1 MKKTFSA
8 QTKATVALEAIRGLK
23 AMSEIVSAY
32 AVHPT
37 QVGVWRKHLLSQA
50 PSLFASPGLR
60 QSDPQHKLIANLYQ
74 LIGQRD
80 SELEWL
86 KKSLQR
92 FDP

>member
-8 QTKATVALEAIRGLK
+8 QTKAAVALEAIRGLK
-23 AMSEIVSAY
+23 TMSEIVSAY

-50 PSLFASPGLR
+50 SRLFTSPASGRLDPR
-60 QSDPQHKLIANLYQ
+60 QKLIDQLYQ
-74 LIGQRD
+74 LVGQRD
-80 SELEWL
+80 TELEWL